1 MCGFAGFIGEAY
13 GSGHPEMLLASMA
26 GAIAHRGP
34 DGQGVFAA
42 PGIGLAHVRLSIV
55 GLADGQQPMTDSDG
69 RFTIA
74 FNGEIFNY
82 VELRDE
88 LKACGVVFH
97 TGSDTEVL
105 LQLYAIHGE
114 AGLSRLNGDYAFAIW
129 DARDRRLLLARDR
142 MGVRP
147 LFHAE
152 HKGTLYFASEIK
164 ALLEV
169 PGIEAELDPVALDQI
184 FTLWA
189 PIPPRTAFRNIFEL
203 EPGHL
208 MIAERGRTTIRP
220 YWTLDFP
227 DIGDHAAAD
236 QAAREEELRALLAD
250 ATRLRM
256 RADVPVGAY
265 LSGGLDSSLIT
276 ALAAPMAPNGLNTFS
291 VTFDDA
297 EHDESAFQMEVARA
311 LGTHHRAIAC
321 GPADIARNF
330 PDVIRFAERPVLRTA
345 PAPLY
350 RLSGLVRDAG
360 MKVVLTGE
368 GADEVFAGYDIFRE
382 ARVRRFCARQPGS
395 KIRPHLFRKLY
406 PYLPGLKQQSA
417 DYLAAFFGAGGDADG
432 DPLFS
437 HRPRFRSTA
446 ATKIFYSDDLRST
459 LGAYDA
465 AEELASRLPENFGRW
480 HPLHQAQYLESRF
493 LLPGYIL
500 SSQGDR
506 VAMAHGVEGRF
517 PFLDHRLV
525 EFASRLPPGMK
536 LRGLEEKHILRR
548 VAQDLLPDVITRRP
562 KQPYRAPDSRSF
574 AGGEEQAYVAEMLGE
589 RAIAAAGLF
598 NARAVARLHQKC
610 RMQPVAG
617 FRDNAAFVGILSTQL
632 WLKAFGA
639 GKSTDIRDADAAGG
653 DGRQANIATAEAGQ

>member
-1 MCGFAGFIGEAY
+1 
-13 GSGHPEMLLASMA
+13 MA
-26 GAIAHRGP
+26 AAIAHRGP

-42 PGIGLAHVRLSIV
+42 PGVGLAHVRLSIV
-55 GLADGQQPMTDSDG
+55 GLADGQQPMTSADG
-69 RFTIA
+69 RFTIV

-82 VELRDE
+82 VELRDD
-88 LKACGVVFH
+88 LKARGIVFR

-105 LQLYAIHGE
+105 LQLYALHGKDC
-114 AGLSRLNGDYAFAIW
+114 LSRLNGDFAFAIW
-129 DARDRRLLLARDR
+129 DARDRRLMLARDR

-147 LFHAE
+147 LFYTR
-152 HKGTLYFASEIK
+152 HKGALYFGSEVK
-164 ALLEV
+164 ALLQV
-169 PGIEAELDPVALDQI
+169 PGIEAELDPFALDQI

-189 PIPPRTAFRNIFEL
+189 PIPPRTAFKDIYEL

-208 MIAERGRTTIRP
+208 LTAEGGRIDVRP
-220 YWTLDFP
+220 YWSLDFP
-227 DIGDHAAAD
+227 DADDRAEAD
-236 QAAREEELRALLAD
+236 QGAMEEELRALLAD

-297 EHDESAFQMEVARA
+297 EHDESAFQMEVTRA
-311 LGTHHRAIAC
+311 LGTHHRAVAS
-321 GPADIARNF
+321 GSADIAASF
-330 PDVIRFAERPVLRTA
+330 PDVINFTERPVLRTA

-368 GADEVFAGYDIFRE
+368 GADEIFAGYDIFRE

-406 PYLPGLKQQSA
+406 PYLPGLKQQSS
-417 DYLAAFFGAGGDADG
+417 DYLAAFFGASNDVAG

-446 ATKIFYSDDLRST
+446 AAKIFYSDDLRAT
-459 LGAYDA
+459 LGTYDA
-465 AEELASRLPENFGRW
+465 AEELASRLPDNFRRW
-480 HPLHQAQYLESRF
+480 HPLHQAQYLEGRF

-525 EFASRLPPGMK
+525 EFAARLNPSMK
-536 LRGLEEKHILRR
+536 LKGLEEKHILRR
-548 VAQDLLPDVITRRP
+548 VAKDLLPDVITKRP

-574 AGGEEQAYVAEMLGE
+574 AGNDEQAYVGEMLGE
-589 RAIAAAGLF
+589 QAVAETGLF
-598 NARAVARLHQKC
+598 NARAVAKLHQKC
-610 RMQPVAG
+610 RTQTVSG

-632 WLKAFGA
+632 WLRKFTA
-639 GKSTDIRDADAAGG
+639 RDAARADHIAKAAGSK
-653 DGRQANIATAEAGQ
+653 A